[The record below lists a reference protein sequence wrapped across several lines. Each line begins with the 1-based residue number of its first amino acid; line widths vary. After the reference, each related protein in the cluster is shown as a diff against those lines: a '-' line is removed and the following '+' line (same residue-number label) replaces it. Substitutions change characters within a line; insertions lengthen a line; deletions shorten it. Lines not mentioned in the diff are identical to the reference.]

1 MAEPFQRL
9 QSALTDRYTLERE
22 LGRGGMATVY
32 LAHDL
37 RHHRHVALK
46 VLDADLGSFIGR
58 ERFQREIE
66 IAARLQHPNIIP
78 LFDSGSSDDL
88 LFYVMPFVAGESL
101 RDRLDRETQLPLED
115 ALAITRE
122 VSGALDYAH
131 EQGVVHR
138 DIKPANILL
147 SEGHALVADFG
158 IARAVAAAGGPEITE
173 RGLALGTPTY
183 MSPEQASGRTA
194 VDGRTDVYALGC
206 VLYEMLAGQPPFTG
220 PTVQAVLAR
229 HLQERP
235 PSLQVVR
242 PTVSS
247 AVQRVVEVALAKVP
261 ADRYPTGGA
270 LVAAL
275 EVALTAKER
284 RPWPRRRRT
293 WIAAAVVA
301 VCAAGIGI
309 RSAKAPTLKLERI
322 SVFPVAAR
330 AADTRAVGLADEA
343 REALLNALNTREDL
357 KGDDPWP
364 SLERDEKDDA
374 RTLSHQR
381 ARAVA
386 RRRGAGYY
394 VLWRVTLGDSIW
406 VMLELWDAAADSV
419 AQRRTFAHPSATA
432 GWTVGLD
439 VADSIMPT
447 LALSRWARL
456 LRRAG
461 PQPDLSALRGRDSS
475 AIASF
480 ANGERA
486 YRRAQFRD
494 AFAYDSAAVAR
505 DTTFALAAL
514 RGAQAASWIGRYA
527 QARTLIDVALRHGAA
542 FSARYVAF
550 AEGLDAYLAAQ
561 PDSAIRRFR
570 RAIAFDPRWG
580 EAWMA
585 LGEAYSHYLPRE
597 APLDSLAEAAVTE
610 ARRWDP
616 WFTPPLYDLVQ
627 FAVRRGDIGNARALM
642 REFQASNPDSV
653 ELVSTELMLRCV
665 EGSLDAVAW
674 RRWAEQRPPLVIEA
688 ARMLTVGGL
697 RQPRCAEA
705 AWRAVLDH
713 DTGVTNRWG
722 ALQGLQSVLVA
733 KGRYAEVRDL
743 LDRSEFVGPRTRL
756 PLAIFDLWAGAPMG
770 REGARA
776 ADSLRAAYRAK
787 PDSTRDD
794 KLWYLGIWE
803 AWRRSAD
810 AVRLLADSLG
820 ARAARTADAPTKAS
834 TLLMAQSLAA
844 HAALARG
851 DTVAALP
858 LLEALAPTAHKSRLL
873 WNPWESLGPER
884 LLLARLRLARGD
896 YEGAARDASY
906 FDSPAAIPLA
916 AFVSASLEIRIRAA
930 QAMHRDA
937 VVAGLERRLAAL
949 RSAAP

>member
-1 MAEPFQRL
+1 
-9 QSALTDRYTLERE
+9 
-22 LGRGGMATVY
+22 
-32 LAHDL
+32 
-37 RHHRHVALK
+37 
-46 VLDADLGSFIGR
+46 
-58 ERFQREIE
+58 
-66 IAARLQHPNIIP
+66 
-78 LFDSGSSDDL
+78 
-88 LFYVMPFVAGESL
+88 
-101 RDRLDRETQLPLED
+101 
-115 ALAITRE
+115 
-122 VSGALDYAH
+122 
-131 EQGVVHR
+131 
-138 DIKPANILL
+138 
-147 SEGHALVADFG
+147 
-158 IARAVAAAGGPEITE
+158 
-173 RGLALGTPTY
+173 
-183 MSPEQASGRTA
+183 
-194 VDGRTDVYALGC
+194 
-206 VLYEMLAGQPPFTG
+206 
-220 PTVQAVLAR
+220 
-229 HLQERP
+229 
-235 PSLQVVR
+235 
-242 PTVSS
+242 
-247 AVQRVVEVALAKVP
+247 
-261 ADRYPTGGA
+261 
-270 LVAAL
+270 
-275 EVALTAKER
+275 
-284 RPWPRRRRT
+284 
-293 WIAAAVVA
+293 
-301 VCAAGIGI
+301 
-309 RSAKAPTLKLERI
+309 
-322 SVFPVAAR
+322 
-330 AADTRAVGLADEA
+330 
-343 REALLNALNTREDL
+343 
-357 KGDDPWP
+357 
-364 SLERDEKDDA
+364 
-374 RTLSHQR
+374 
-381 ARAVA
+381 
-386 RRRGAGYY
+386 
-394 VLWRVTLGDSIW
+394 
-406 VMLELWDAAADSV
+406 MLELWDAAADSAV
-419 AQRRTFAHPSATA
+419 QRHTLAYPSATV
-432 GWTVGLD
+432 GWTVGLSM
-439 VADSIMPT
+439 AGSIMPT
-447 LALSRWARL
+447 LSLSRWARL
-456 LRRAG
+456 LRRPG
-461 PQPDLSALRGRDSS
+461 PLPDLSALRGRDSS

-480 ANGERA
+480 VRGEGA

-494 AFAYDSAAVAR
+494 AFAFDSAAVAR

-514 RGAQAASWIGRYA
+514 RGAQAASWIGRYT

-561 PDSAIRRFR
+561 PDSAIRHFR

-585 LGEAYSHYLPRE
+585 LGEAYSHYAPRE

-616 WFTPPLYDLVQ
+616 GFTPPLYDLVQ

-733 KGRYAEVRDL
+733 EGRYAEVRDL

-794 KLWYLGIWE
+794 KLWYLGLWE

-820 ARAARTADAPTKAS
+820 ARAARTADAPAKAS
-834 TLLMAQSLAA
+834 TQLMAQSLAA

-884 LLLARLRLARGD
+884 LLLAQLRLARGD

-916 AFVSASLEIRIRAA
+916 ASVSAGLEIRIRAA

-937 VVAGLERRLAAL
+937 VIAGLERRLAAL